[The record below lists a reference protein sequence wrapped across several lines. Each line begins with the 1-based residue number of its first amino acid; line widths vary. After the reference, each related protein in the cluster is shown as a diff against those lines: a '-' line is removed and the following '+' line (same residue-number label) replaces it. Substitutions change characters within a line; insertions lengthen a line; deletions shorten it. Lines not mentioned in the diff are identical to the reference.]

1 MDTSDSKRVMEDN
14 SINEFHEGDSKARDF
29 EDVLSSSDQIVLD
42 AFIEACQGPVMVSVP
57 NDSFLE
63 SPENPCLEAG
73 WNFEASGGLSLRNHV
88 AEVVEAFVPLTQ
100 SKNLH

>member
-1 MDTSDSKRVMEDN
+1 MIVV
-14 SINEFHEGDSKARDF
+14 
-29 EDVLSSSDQIVLD
+29 DVVVVLD

-100 SKNLH
+100 TVERRRKEKP